1 MGLTNKSL
9 EISTIND
16 DLQINK
22 DNNEVIISL
31 AGNPNV
37 GKSSIFN
44 ILTGMNQHTGN
55 WPGKT
60 VGNTIG
66 SYNYKDKKFTLVDI
80 PGTYSLMANSKEEE
94 IARDFICFSNSDLTL
109 VVIDATNLK
118 RNLNLLLQILEVT
131 NNVILCVNLIDE
143 ANKKKISIDFDK
155 LENILGIKV
164 IATSA
169 KKKIGI
175 DNLKE
180 KIYNFNKTNKTY
192 KINYNNTIEESIN
205 MIKEY
210 IDNNFDFKIDS
221 RFLAIKLL
229 EKEDNLFNSLEKYL
243 KYDFKS
249 DIELN
254 SVIDRSRANL
264 EDKGIKLYL
273 LRDIIVSEIINNAN
287 NIYDNTVKS
296 KYNLNKNR
304 DRFIDK
310 LLTSKLTG
318 IPIMIIMLMFIFWL
332 TIVGSNYPS
341 ELLTKLFQFISDK
354 LYLLFEQIKI
364 PNIITDFLLS
374 GIYKTVTWIISVML
388 PPMAIFFPLFTL
400 LEDLG
405 VLPRIAF
412 NMDNIFRKCGS
423 HGKQSLTMCMGFG
436 CNACGV
442 VGSRIIESNKDRM
455 LSIMTNNFVPCNGRF
470 PTLISIITM
479 FLITSFRNS
488 NISAII
494 STLILTFIILLG
506 IGITLLVT
514 KILSC
519 TMYKDEESHFIL
531 ELPPYRKPQICSI
544 IVRSIFDRTLFVLS
558 RAIKVAIPAGII
570 IWLMSNIMIGEN
582 NILYYLTNFL
592 DPFGRFF
599 GLDGTIVMAFIL
611 GFPANE
617 IVIPIII
624 MSYMNSNM
632 LMDISNLSTLKNLFI
647 DNGWTITTA
656 ICMMLFCLFHYPC
669 GTTLLTIK
677 KESNSNLVTFLSF
690 VIPTVIGLIMCLIAR
705 IIINIII

>member
-16 DLQINK
+16 DLQ
-22 DNNEVIISL
+22 
-31 AGNPNV
+31 
-37 GKSSIFN
+37 
-44 ILTGMNQHTGN
+44 MNQHTGN

-180 KIYNFNKTNKTY
+180 TIYNFNKTNKTY

-341 ELLTKLFQFISDK
+341 ELLTELFQFISDK
-354 LYLLFEQIKI
+354 LYLLF
-364 PNIITDFLLS
+364 
-374 GIYKTVTWIISVML
+374 
-388 PPMAIFFPLFTL
+388 A
-400 LEDLG
+400 
-405 VLPRIAF
+405 
-412 NMDNIFRKCGS
+412 
-423 HGKQSLTMCMGFG
+423 
-436 CNACGV
+436 
-442 VGSRIIESNKDRM
+442 
-455 LSIMTNNFVPCNGRF
+455 
-470 PTLISIITM
+470 
-479 FLITSFRNS
+479 
-488 NISAII
+488 
-494 STLILTFIILLG
+494 
-506 IGITLLVT
+506 
-514 KILSC
+514 
-519 TMYKDEESHFIL
+519 
-531 ELPPYRKPQICSI
+531 
-544 IVRSIFDRTLFVLS
+544 
-558 RAIKVAIPAGII
+558 
-570 IWLMSNIMIGEN
+570 
-582 NILYYLTNFL
+582 
-592 DPFGRFF
+592 
-599 GLDGTIVMAFIL
+599 
-611 GFPANE
+611 
-617 IVIPIII
+617 
-624 MSYMNSNM
+624 
-632 LMDISNLSTLKNLFI
+632 
-647 DNGWTITTA
+647 
-656 ICMMLFCLFHYPC
+656 
-669 GTTLLTIK
+669 
-677 KESNSNLVTFLSF
+677 
-690 VIPTVIGLIMCLIAR
+690 
-705 IIINIII
+705 